1 MMSGSGQL
9 WLRLTLTFVGVAL
22 AAVSATFLLTSLT
35 VEPEAS
41 QLISQQE
48 ADLAKA
54 TAVAAG
60 AAYEPAGWEPAD
72 LSPIIDLDARAGAA
86 MQTTNMAGRIILT
99 SPGFAGLSTVSQRR
113 EPVLVRGRHVG
124 WVTIRFGRGGL
135 RAAVTEFLAERWRAR
150 TGAAGIA
157 VLLALVVGLAV
168 SRRITLPLER
178 LLAAVRAR
186 GAGDHSV
193 RIRDVRGFGVL
204 RELSLAFNQSTDS
217 VDRQDRVRRNLVAD
231 VAHELRTPVAVLQ
244 AGHEAMLDGVAEP
257 TPENLGSLR
266 DEVLRL
272 ARMVDDLQRLAAAEA
287 AALQLTLV
295 PQDLAAIAAQ
305 AAASLSDSF
314 EAAGISLIR
323 RLADVR
329 IRCDPDRMRDVVTNL
344 LTNALK
350 FTPAGGRV
358 VLETR
363 PEARQLARLRVSDT
377 GIGIPPDELPL
388 VTERFFRGQRA
399 PEMAVGS
406 GIGLTIVSELVSA
419 QNGKVDITSEPG
431 QGTQV
436 SVTLPRDQ

>member
-1 MMSGSGQL
+1 MARYRMMSGSGQL

-86 MQTTNMAGRIILT
+86 MQTTNMAGRII
-99 SPGFAGLSTVSQRR
+99 PTVSQRR

-157 VLLALVVGLAV
+157 VLLALLVGLAV

-193 RIRDVRGFGVL
+193 RIREVRGFGVL